1 MGGEIGKKS
10 SPGEISWLHGVHIII
25 IILQYNWT
33 SVMLAAKF
41 GHDEVVKELVKR
53 GADLTLKTVRATVH
67 FCAFIM
73 SYYATIIER
82 W

>member
-1 MGGEIGKKS
+1 
-10 SPGEISWLHGVHIII
+10 
-25 IILQYNWT
+25 
-33 SVMLAAKF
+33 MLAAKF

-67 FCAFIM
+67 SHAFNM
-73 SYYATIIER
+73 SYYTTTIER